1 MKDFQ
6 TFNPTKFKTYNK
18 RKTCKGEWELE
29 CDDILTFDIEVSSGW
44 IQNGKVIGYHAGES
58 DSYWNNLQPVS
69 LCYIWQFSFNEDVYY
84 GRNLKDII
92 DIFNKLPSNI
102 HFIIYVHNLAY
113 EFQFL
118 NNYLRPWKTV
128 FARNAHK
135 VIYAIS
141 ERFPNI
147 EFRCSYFLT
156 RLSLDSWGKTLNFP
170 KLHSLDYLQLR
181 TPKTTITQEEM
192 DYAERDCR
200 VVYKGIKK
208 YTERYKHVDR
218 IPLTQTGEVRRELK
232 HIVQKERS
240 IYKLMINLIPEN
252 AYMYS
257 LMKRTFQ
264 GGYTHANFT
273 LAGRVLKN
281 GCAYDFASS
290 YPAVACSE
298 KFAITPFTPDIY
310 EPDKIDK
317 YAYLM
322 KVKFDD
328 VEAKTF
334 NHYLSYSKGIDVK
347 DVELDNGRV
356 ISAKTLTMWITEQ
369 DLDIILKT
377 YKCKYTILECY
388 RSRKAYLPTCIV
400 KYILELYC
408 NKTRYKDVDGMDD
421 IYAQSKQFINSVFG
435 MSVTDLMQDDIEFDG
450 LNWTTKFKTTADVE
464 SYLAELKTD
473 NKGRTF
479 LAYQFGC
486 WITAY
491 ARHNLWECLLTCDED
506 VVYCDTDS
514 LKIRKDMNFD
524 WYNEKIDEK
533 MRKACAAHKI
543 DFQKTRPK
551 DPNGVEHPLGRFER
565 EADWLEF
572 KTLGAK
578 RYCYRSAK
586 DGKLHLTVSG
596 INKEAVIC
604 LNDDIENFNEDTVFD
619 KDKKQPKLD
628 KNGNP
633 EVDETGAIIYEGVEK
648 KYSVYISNQPH
659 VLWNEGE
666 YDEYESDC
674 VFGINMR
681 PTGYSMSITDEYLM
695 LMMLDDTNYLK
706 CIY

>member
-6 TFNPTKFKTYNK
+6 SFNKNKFNTYPK
-18 RKTCKGEWELE
+18 RKACKGEWDLE

-44 IQNGKVIGYHAGES
+44 LQNGKVIGYHPGEA
-58 DSYWNNLQPVS
+58 DSYWNNLQPVA

-84 GRNLKDII
+84 GRNLKDVI
-92 DIFNKLPSNI
+92 DVFNKLPSNI

-170 KLHSLDYLQLR
+170 KLHTLDYLKIR
-181 TPKTTITQEEM
+181 TPKTSISSEEM
-192 DYAERDCR
+192 DYAERDCE
-200 VVYKGIKK
+200 VVYKGIEK
-208 YTERYKHVDR
+208 YRDRYKHVDK

-232 HIVQKERS
+232 NIVKKEKS
-240 IYKLMINLIPEN
+240 TQKLMVSLIPEN

-257 LMKRTFQ
+257 IMKKTFQ
-264 GGYTHANFT
+264 GGYTHANFI
-273 LAGRVLKN
+273 LAGRVIKN

-290 YPAVACSE
+290 YPAVMCSE
-298 KFAITPFTPDIY
+298 MFPMTKFTPDVF
-310 EPDKIDK
+310 EPDKVDT

-334 NHYLSYSKGIDVK
+334 NHYLSYSKGYDVK

-377 YKCKYTILECY
+377 YKCKWSVLECY
-388 RSRKAYLPTCIV
+388 RSRKAYLPTCVV
-400 KYILELYC
+400 KYILDLYY
-408 NKTRYKDVDGMDD
+408 NKTCYKGVAGMED
-421 IYAQSKQFINSVFG
+421 IYAQAKQFINSVFG

-450 LNWTTKFKTTADVE
+450 LNWETKFKTTADVE
-464 SYLAELKTD
+464 SYLADLKAD

-514 LKIRKDMNFD
+514 LKIRKEVNFD

-533 MRKACAAHKI
+533 LEKACALHRI

-551 DPNGVEHPLGRFER
+551 DPKGIEHPLGRFER
-565 EADWLEF
+565 EDDWSEF

-578 RYCYRSAK
+578 RYCYRSK
-586 DGKLHLTVSG
+586 VDSKLHLTVSG
-596 INKEAVIC
+596 INKSAVSC
-604 LNDDIENFNEDTVFD
+604 LNDDINNFTEDTVFD
-619 KDKKQPKLD
+619 KDHEDVHKQ
-628 KNGNP
+628 
-633 EVDETGAIIYEGVEK
+633 
-648 KYSVYISNQPH
+648 YSVYISNQPH

-695 LMMLDDTNYLK
+695 LLMLDNTNHLA